1 MPNRVDQLNSLIMQ
15 YLAQIIEQE
24 VDISRDILITV
35 TKVETSKDIKYA
47 RVFVSIIPESQR
59 GTILKKLEASKIGIQ
74 RVLAQKMMTKFTPKL
89 RFIIDENEV
98 YASEIDKLLDSIK
111 SE

>member
-47 RVFVSIIPESQR
+47 RVFISIIPESQR
-59 GTILKKLEASKIGIQ
+59 GTILKKLEAAKIGIQ
-74 RVLAQKMMTKFTPKL
+74 RALAQKMMTKFTPKL